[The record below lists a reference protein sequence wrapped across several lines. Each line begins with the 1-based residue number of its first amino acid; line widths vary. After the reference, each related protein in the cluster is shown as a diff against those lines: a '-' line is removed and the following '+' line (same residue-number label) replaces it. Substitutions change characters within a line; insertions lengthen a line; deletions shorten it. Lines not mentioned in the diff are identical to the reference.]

1 MNTFKITFITVFL
14 TNDKHVD
21 ENFEEKTTYVYKS
34 YHIVITLKGDIHHA
48 LNGHKP

>member
-21 ENFEEKTTYVYKS
+21 ENFEEKNTYVYKS
-34 YHIVITLKGDIHHA
+34 YYMVITFKADIYHA
-48 LNGHKP
+48 LSHD